1 MIMQT
6 KSNPNLLSKVTARSA
21 TIHVARVFGASL
33 YKVSGFP
40 NTVAEQPG

>member
-1 MIMQT
+1 MNIAVLAT
-6 KSNPNLLSKVTARSA
+6 KSSSKTTARSA
-21 TIHVARVFGASL
+21 TIHVKRTFGASL